1 MLLLATETKVIKK
14 SLIISKP
21 STVSRRV
28 TRFLDLKKTTAKRI
42 KKIIWGRVYIFSF
55 IQEKS
60 YLQYPR
66 LIFSLNYFLRLQQLF
81 VFKKLEVSLLGSLFW
96 PSYLERAGI
105 SSSVNQNKPLVSKIQ
120 NLKCN
125 YTSGSSYI
133 SIG

>member
-42 KKIIWGRVYIFSF
+42 KKIIWGRVPIFSF

-81 VFKKLEVSLLGSLFW
+81 VLKKLEVSLLGSLFW